1 MSAASGE
8 AGSAGELRLRGEY
21 VLTELGDES
30 VACSVGEGEC
40 RAVVLNESGRLL
52 WRLLEKGCTEAELS
66 AALCAEFEVA
76 AETACADVRGFV
88 AVLQCRGVL

>member
-1 MSAASGE
+1 MK
-8 AGSAGELRLRGEY
+8 LRGEY

-88 AVLQCRGVL
+88 AVLQRRGVL